1 MDKQNTNSE
10 SLTTKGKIYLIPTTL
25 GGENVDNI
33 AVPFIKDIVNHIDHY
48 AVENVKH
55 ARRYLRKLDIQ
66 KNIGEL
72 SFFEL
77 NKRADLTDL
86 PVFIDQALE
95 GKNIGVIS
103 DAGCP
108 GIADPGAEVVAIA
121 HRKNIQVV
129 PISGPSSIFLALMG
143 SGFNGQ
149 EFTFHGYLPKEQK
162 DRISKIRE
170 FEKNV
175 IKSGQT
181 QIFMDTPY
189 RNSHVYSDILA
200 KCRPDT
206 MLCIACN
213 LTTNT
218 EMIKTMPVFK
228 WRKQKPNLHK
238 RPALFLLGV

>member
-1 MDKQNTNSE
+1 MLEQQ
-10 SLTTKGKIYLIPTTL
+10 TKGKIYLIPTTM
-25 GGENVDNI
+25 GGENIDLV
-33 AVPFIKDIVNHIDHY
+33 AVPFIKEIINHIDNY
-48 AVENVKH
+48 TVENVKH
-55 ARRYLRKLDIQ
+55 ARRYLRQLGID

-86 PVFIDQALE
+86 PQFIGQALE

-129 PISGPSSIFLALMG
+129 PISGPSSIFLSLMG

-149 EFTFHGYLPKEQK
+149 EFVFHGYLPKEQK
-162 DRISKIRE
+162 DRVKMFRE
-170 FEKNV
+170 FEKQL
-175 IKSGQT
+175 IKTDQT

-189 RNSHVYSDILA
+189 RNNHVFSDLIA

-206 MLCIACN
+206 LLCVACN
-213 LTTNT
+213 LTTKD
-218 EMIKTMPVFK
+218 EMIKTMPIFK
-228 WRKQKPNLHK
+228 WKKQRPNLHK
-238 RPALFLLGV
+238 KPTMFLLGK

>member
-1 MDKQNTNSE
+1 MPNQI
-10 SLTTKGKIYLIPTTL
+10 TKGKIYLIPTTM
-25 GGENVDNI
+25 GEDNI
-33 AVPFIKDIVNHIDHY
+33 DLVAVPFLQEIINSIDHY
-48 AVENVKH
+48 TVENVKH
-55 ARRYLRKLDIQ
+55 ARRYLRLLNIK

-77 NKRADLTDL
+77 NKRADLTEL
-86 PVFIDQALE
+86 PEFVALALH

-108 GIADPGAEVVAIA
+108 GIADPGAEVIAIA

-149 EFTFHGYLPKEQK
+149 EFVFHGYLPKEQK
-162 DRISKIRE
+162 DRIQKFRE
-170 FEKNV
+170 YEKQV
-175 IKSGQT
+175 IKTGQT

-189 RNSHVYSDILA
+189 RNNHVFADLTA

-206 MLCIACN
+206 LLCVASN
-213 LTTNT
+213 LTTKG
-218 EMIKTMPVFK
+218 EMIKTMPIFK
-228 WRKQKPNLHK
+228 WKKQRPNLHK
-238 RPALFLLGV
+238 KPTTFLLGR